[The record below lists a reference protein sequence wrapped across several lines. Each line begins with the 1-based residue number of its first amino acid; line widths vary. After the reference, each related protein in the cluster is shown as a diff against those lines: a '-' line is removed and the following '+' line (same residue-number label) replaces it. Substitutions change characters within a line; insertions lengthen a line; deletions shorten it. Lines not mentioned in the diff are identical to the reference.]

1 MADENNYLHRL
12 IDSLYNEGS
21 ISSNNYEEIIARKD
35 LRSIS
40 NKVLVNAMEQS
51 EELRISPYISQLRNK
66 IQEGAER
73 INVVSLNGLPKDN
86 MADVQGFIDFWRL
99 MNYVRFWGNKYT
111 EIMNIELPV
120 DTVLDTYGLLLAEK
134 HGSTTNFF
142 WTTDMINE
150 AYSMPLPTHN
160 VTPNLVENDEGYF
173 FVFEKPIRV
182 NGLKELE
189 PNAVSTSIEIITNR
203 DVKDS
208 AVGSN
213 KAVPNQFDISWISIL
228 PSEEGLIVTF
238 DVSKE
243 ITITFEDGERIANIM
258 DTREKSSFSIYK
270 YDSLYPND
278 YNISDNTCLPT
289 LVLSLLNFLRST
301 ATITKSGKNTRADR
315 RRAKKQGITLTNEV
329 SVNVVYL
336 RPTKYYYDDNDHEST
351 RKTKSYKGR
360 FNVQGH
366 WRNYWVGKGRT
377 SRELRYVRG
386 FQKGSGNLLNKIH
399 VVNK

>member
-1 MADENNYLHRL
+1 M
-12 IDSLYNEGS
+12 
-21 ISSNNYEEIIARKD
+21 
-35 LRSIS
+35 
-40 NKVLVNAMEQS
+40 
-51 EELRISPYISQLRNK
+51 
-66 IQEGAER
+66 
-73 INVVSLNGLPKDN
+73 
-86 MADVQGFIDFWRL
+86 
-99 MNYVRFWGNKYT
+99 
-111 EIMNIELPV
+111 
-120 DTVLDTYGLLLAEK
+120 
-134 HGSTTNFF
+134 
-142 WTTDMINE
+142 
-150 AYSMPLPTHN
+150 
-160 VTPNLVENDEGYF
+160 
-173 FVFEKPIRV
+173 
-182 NGLKELE
+182 
-189 PNAVSTSIEIITNR
+189 
-203 DVKDS
+203 
-208 AVGSN
+208 
-213 KAVPNQFDISWISIL
+213 PNQFDISWISIL

>member
-1 MADENNYLHRL
+1 MLWNN
-12 IDSLYNEGS
+12 
-21 ISSNNYEEIIARKD
+21 
-35 LRSIS
+35 
-40 NKVLVNAMEQS
+40 Q
-51 EELRISPYISQLRNK
+51 
-66 IQEGAER
+66 
-73 INVVSLNGLPKDN
+73 
-86 MADVQGFIDFWRL
+86 
-99 MNYVRFWGNKYT
+99 KYT

-150 AYSMPLPTHN
+150 AYSMPMPAHN
-160 VTPNLVENDEGYF
+160 ITPNLIDNGKGYF

-208 AVGSN
+208 ALGSN
-213 KAVPNQFDISWISIL
+213 KAVPIEFEISWISIL
-228 PSEEGLIVTF
+228 PSGDRFI
-238 DVSKE
+238 
-243 ITITFEDGERIANIM
+243 ITTD
-258 DTREKSSFSIYK
+258 
-270 YDSLYPND
+270 D